1 MPDFTLTIIGYA
13 IGFAVIAGVV
23 ALVRKSMKKKNPEAL
38 KMSLEQLGVEWAV
51 LQLSYG
57 IPMLI
62 ALVLIFLLFILV
74 VGLGM
79 AEVISIDAMLAVAIA
94 TFGLL
99 AIVIVWLSLPGLKL
113 AAKAGPE
120 YFAMRGS
127 YAQNQKAYLEEAL
140 KDSRVNR
147 TQKVLGKS
155 LSKLVIKMAHSKTM
169 KY

>member
-1 MPDFTLTIIGYA
+1 MPDFTLTIISYA

-51 LQLSYG
+51 IQLSYG
-57 IPMLI
+57 IPTLF

-74 VGLGM
+74 TAMGV
-79 AEVISIDAMLAVAIA
+79 AELISVDAMLAVAFA
-94 TFGLL
+94 LFGLL
-99 AIVIVWLSLPGLKL
+99 AIVAVWLSWPGLKL

-120 YFAMRGS
+120 YFAMRRN
-127 YAQNQKAYLEEAL
+127 YAQNRKAYLEEAL
-140 KDSRVNR
+140 KDSRVHR
-147 TQKVLGKS
+147 SQKVLGKS
-155 LSKLVIKMAHSKTM
+155 LSKLVVKMAHSKTM